1 MSVDVDLNGQPG
13 DGAGPTTFSDA
24 DLPAGSGGNYCF
36 HVGAGGE
43 LIILVDEHGESRV
56 DRVYS
61 PSAWRT
67 VRGDVWRK
75 GLLLQG

>member
-1 MSVDVDLNGQPG
+1 MSVDVDLNGLPNPG
-13 DGAGPTTFSDA
+13 GSTTFSDA
-24 DLPAGSGGNYCF
+24 DLPAGTYCF
-36 HVGAGGE
+36 HVGAGGQ
-43 LIILVDEHGESRV
+43 LIILVDERGESRV

-61 PSAWRT
+61 PSAWHS